1 LAVSAE
7 VLGNSDEARDLYAR
21 AAAIAGSDPHVE
33 DNRRRFEY
41 FWRRLNPDAPDGP
54 DGPLP
59 SSATALS
66 SSADSKKTKT
76 TRVPVAIP
84 VPPRLAL
91 EGDETLLVTS
101 FRTRDT
107 NMLDTSRE
115 LVRYLRSEFRKNSEL
130 DVLPVVPPPAIPE
143 QTIEDLLANREF
155 WNYLH
160 RNHGADI
167 IVSGLMNFDRED
179 VSSFQDVDIV
189 SPRTGQK
196 IREPQFVEQEE
207 FTYEL
212 DIFFIQGD
220 TGELLFRDR
229 LDRSVI
235 FRGLSNDPIG
245 AFYAMSDAIAA
256 DVLAVVSTRIRE
268 DTRVIF
274 KR

>member
-1 LAVSAE
+1 M
-7 VLGNSDEARDLYAR
+7 
-21 AAAIAGSDPHVE
+21 
-33 DNRRRFEY
+33 
-41 FWRRLNPDAPDGP
+41 
-54 DGPLP
+54 
-59 SSATALS
+59 
-66 SSADSKKTKT
+66 
-76 TRVPVAIP
+76 
-84 VPPRLAL
+84 
-91 EGDETLLVTS
+91 TS

-115 LVRYLRSEFRKNSEL
+115 LVRFLRSEFRKRSDL

-167 IVSGLMNFDRED
+167 IVSGVVYYDRED
-179 VSSFQDVDIV
+179 VSSFQDVDII
-189 SPRTGQK
+189 SARTGQK
-196 IREPQFVEQEE
+196 VRETQFVEQEE
-207 FTYEL
+207 FSYEL
-212 DIFFIQGD
+212 DIFFIEGA

-235 FRGLSNDPIG
+235 FRGLANDPIG

-256 DVLAVVSTRIRE
+256 DILAVVSPRIRE